1 MKRKSNRWKTRTRGS
16 RRQVGSRFQLKT
28 TSMQGDKANLP
39 TVSRKPP
46 RPPKWIMKE
55 YAVSIMDKDRN
66 ELANISEYAHSDKE
80 AIAKAKNQLKIINA
94 AIYEAVA
101 ITGKVT
107 EKGLR
112 LARAP
117 KLAGAVKKGLTKATQ
132 FAGEIISET
141 AKQVKEIEQIESLTK
156 KKSPPLFPP
165 SALRVHD
172 TSED

>member
-1 MKRKSNRWKTRTRGS
+1 MKRKSKWRTRTRGS
-16 RRQVGSRFQLKT
+16 RRQVGNRFQLKT

-55 YAVSIMDKDRN
+55 YSVSIMDKDRN

-101 ITGKVT
+101 ITEKVT
-107 EKGLR
+107 ERALR

-117 KLAGAVKKGLTKATQ
+117 KMAEAVKKGLTKATQ
-132 FAGEIISET
+132 FAKEIMTET
-141 AKQVKEIEQIESLTK
+141 QKEIKQVEQIQALTK
-156 KKSPPLFPP
+156 HKSPPLFPP
-165 SALRVHD
+165 SNLREHD

>member
-1 MKRKSNRWKTRTRGS
+1 MPKRQWRTRTKGS
-16 RRQVGSRFQLKT
+16 RRQVGKKFQLKT
-28 TSMQGDKANLP
+28 TSIQGDKAKLP
-39 TVSRKPP
+39 RISRRPP

-55 YAVSIMDKDRN
+55 YNVSIMDKDRN

-80 AIAKAKNQLKIINA
+80 AIAKAKNQLKVINA

-117 KLAGAVKKGLTKATQ
+117 KLAGAIKKGLTKATQ
-132 FAGEIISET
+132 FAKEIVSET
-141 AKQVKEIEQIESLTK
+141 EKQVKGIEKIEALQHQK
-156 KKSPPLFPP
+156 PKSPPLFPP
-165 SALRVHD
+165 SALRLHD

>member
-1 MKRKSNRWKTRTRGS
+1 
-16 RRQVGSRFQLKT
+16 LKT

-55 YAVSIMDKDRN
+55 YSVSIKDKDGN
-66 ELANISEYAHSDKE
+66 ELANISEYAHSDRE

-101 ITGKVT
+101 IT
-107 EKGLR
+107 EKGL
-112 LARAP
+112 
-117 KLAGAVKKGLTKATQ
+117 KAVKAPRAASAFRKGITQATQ
-132 FAGEIISET
+132 FAREIASET
-141 AKQVKEIEQIESLTK
+141 EKQVKGIEKIEALQHQK
-156 KKSPPLFPP
+156 PKSPPLFPP
-165 SALRVHD
+165 SALRLHD